1 MTTSR
6 SEKVR
11 TARQNAYLWGVV
23 YQTILKHKPPTYT
36 ADDDGRTLEEK
47 GWIDDDLHELFLG
60 EHFGWVVL
68 EGFGSK
74 RKKPKR
80 RSSKLPPNEFSD
92 YMLSI
97 QAHVAPMG
105 IVIPDPEGEL

>member
-11 TARQNAYLWGVV
+11 SAQQNAYLWGVV
-23 YQTILKHKPPTYT
+23 YQTILNH
-36 ADDDGRTLEEK
+36 ASDGGESLATK
-47 GWIDDDLHELFLG
+47 GWDDEDLHEFFLG
-60 EHFGWVVL
+60 EHFGWIAL
-68 EGFGSK
+68 DGFGRK
-74 RKKPKR
+74 RLKPKR
-80 RSSKLPPNEFSD
+80 RSSKLPPSEFSD